1 MSDSQWEVWE
11 PYSKQWTW
19 GTGSSKMVTLEDIA
33 KQQLVIS
40 SSAFRHPDM
49 FYQLTWTQWLTNKQ
63 KRTFPTFYIYMGT
76 GTYCTIKLLCVCNVL
91 FASYFRTWYSKASNT
106 NVLYYCEI
114 MNLII
119 WSNVIIWI
127 KLCHI
132 GLWLKSAVSC
142 DALPLQPSFS
152 HSFPLFDSN
161 CKWHWSTPMVS
172 ALPEVGN
179 RWQLRL
185 LTRCIRCRL

>member
-1 MSDSQWEVWE
+1 MSDNQWEVWE

-114 MNLII
+114 MNLI
-119 WSNVIIWI
+119 
-127 KLCHI
+127 KCHN
-132 GLWLKSAVSC
+132 LDKSLPYRSMVEVSC
-142 DALPLQPSFS
+142 QLWCLTPPTFFLT
-152 HSFPLFDSN
+152 LV
-161 CKWHWSTPMVS
+161 STVWFK
-172 ALPEVGN
+172 L
-179 RWQLRL
+179 
-185 LTRCIRCRL
+185 